1 MEYSKK
7 IKTRIRVLVFLACL
21 AVALVFGLSYYFGL
35 IATESSITSKVPE
48 LEGLVG
54 KFKSTLLVNTIIFVG
69 VIIASFFALSVLLTE
84 RMFKPLG
91 SLHTDIDLLAGG
103 QLPGCDSD
111 QEHGP
116 FGSLETSFRSA
127 CKRIQSHTRGLIAD
141 LEKAREIA
149 GTNDEC
155 AEKLNEIIDKNKR
168 FLGEIEPA
176 EKPKSDAEADDPIFM
191 QPV

>member
-1 MEYSKK
+1 MQYSKR
-7 IKTRIRVLVFLACL
+7 IKTRIRILVFLACL
-21 AVALVFGLSYYFGL
+21 TVALVFGLSYYFGL
-35 IATESSITSKVPE
+35 IATESAITSKVPE

-54 KFKSTLLVNTIIFVG
+54 KFKSALLVNTIIFAG

-91 SLHTDIDLLAGG
+91 SLHANIDLLAKG

-127 CKRIQSHTRGLIAD
+127 CKRIENHTRGLIAD
-141 LEKAREIA
+141 LEKAREIT
-149 GTNDEC
+149 GTNNEC
-155 AEKLNEIIDKNKR
+155 ADKLNELIDKNKR
-168 FLGEIEPA
+168 FLGEIKPA
-176 EKPKSDAEADDPIFM
+176 DQPGSDAEADDSVFM